1 MLNYPEGKSSGE
13 DLKHQGFWKILMLG
27 ILLQSAVAKNGVVK
41 DDIYI
46 YVYIHLW
53 QSNMAQHG
61 GFDGNSSIN
70 DMMIS

>member
-46 YVYIHLW
+46 YMYIYIYTFGNQTWHNMEVLMGIHLL
-53 QSNMAQHG
+53 
-61 GFDGNSSIN
+61 
-70 DMMIS
+70 MI

>member
-13 DLKHQGFWKILMLG
+13 DLKHQGFWKISMLG

-46 YVYIHLW
+46 YVYIYTFGNQTWHNMEVLMGIHLL
-53 QSNMAQHG
+53 
-61 GFDGNSSIN
+61 
-70 DMMIS
+70 MI

>member
-41 DDIYI
+41 DIYTPLAI
-46 YVYIHLW
+46 K
-53 QSNMAQHG
+53 HG
-61 GFDGNSSIN
+61 TTWRF
-70 DMMIS
+70 